1 MTASVLFIC
10 FWTIALFISLKEFR
24 SKSDTWAA
32 ICLVMYGF
40 GGLASFL
47 SSDFPTLLQNPL
59 PALSLSAAMLWGPY
73 ALLIYALYY
82 SEKMPVGKMRRRA
95 VITGSA
101 LPIVC
106 IYIFTPIVLRLSE
119 LSFSAEARLFW
130 HRTQGYALDPAIL
143 AAAMIVTVYLVF
155 AFALLSYNLFRR
167 STAVWRREAM
177 SEYVFLVTTALAYY
191 IADSLLPCFG
201 YYQFWRINI
210 GVIIAQSIVFLLL
223 LFRRNIFGFFY
234 FTKNATSEQVGKAVV
249 SGLGVLQH
257 ALKNNILAIR
267 LALQNVQ
274 YDYAQG
280 RTRPEDLKKNVQI
293 AQNSCI
299 HLLSVLE
306 RIDQMVNPA
315 GMKPERCS
323 ILPII
328 EDVLLQCRPELTEK
342 NIIIK
347 RNFDDNPQAYC
358 DPVHIREVF
367 LNLINNAMEA
377 VDNVASGEITVS
389 VQTKK
394 HKVMIQIADNGCGM
408 DKKQI
413 KRAGTPLIT
422 SKKGGAHYG
431 LGLYYVNKVVTTC
444 DGSFALKKRQTGGVV
459 AQIMLLPG

>member
-10 FWTIALFISLKEFR
+10 FWIIALFISLKEFR

-32 ICLVMYGF
+32 ICLVLYGF

-47 SSDFPTLLQNPL
+47 SSDFLALRQNLL
-59 PALSLSAAMLWGPY
+59 PALSLSAAMLWSPY

-82 SEKMPVGKMRRRA
+82 SEKMPIGKMWRRA
-95 VITGSA
+95 VIIGSA

-106 IYIFTPIVLRLSE
+106 IYTFTPFVALLSE
-119 LSFSAEARLFW
+119 LSFSAEVRWFW
-130 HRTQGYALDPAIL
+130 HRAQDFALDPAVL
-143 AAAMIVTVYLVF
+143 AAAMIVTVYV
-155 AFALLSYNLFRR
+155 AAAVALLSYNLFRR

-177 SEYVFLVTTALAYY
+177 SEYVFLITTALAYY
-191 IADSLLPCFG
+191 VADNLLPYFG

-210 GVIIAQSIVFLLL
+210 GIIIAQSIVFLLL

-234 FTKNATSEQVGKAVV
+234 FTKNATSEQVGQAVV

-267 LALQNVQ
+267 LALQNAQ

-293 AQNSCI
+293 AKNSCA

-315 GMKPERCS
+315 GMKPEGCL

-328 EDVLLQCRPELTEK
+328 EDVLEQCRPELTEK
-342 NIIIK
+342 NIVIK
-347 RNFDDNPQAYC
+347 RDFDDNPQAYC

-377 VDNVASGEITVS
+377 VDNVVSGEITVS
-389 VQTKK
+389 VRPKK

-408 DKKQI
+408 DKKQL

-431 LGLYYVNKVVTTC
+431 LGLYYVNKVVTTS
-444 DGSFALKKRQTGGVV
+444 DGSFALKKKKTGGVV
-459 AQIMLLPG
+459 AQITLMPG